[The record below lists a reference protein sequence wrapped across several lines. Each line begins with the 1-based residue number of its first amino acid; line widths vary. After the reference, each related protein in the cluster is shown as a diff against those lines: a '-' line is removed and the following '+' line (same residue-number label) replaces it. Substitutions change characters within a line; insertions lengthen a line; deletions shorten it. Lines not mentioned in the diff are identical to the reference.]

1 MTETSFGSFSD
12 QDPAAFSGGR
22 DPLGR
27 LTHGKPFV
35 DTRPIVPE
43 TGEPMD
49 PSMDPDLS
57 LDDYPQD
64 PEGRRPDETPDD
76 WHGRT
81 GRIWKDPLPR
91 TGP

>member
-1 MTETSFGSFSD
+1 MT
-12 QDPAAFSGGR
+12 DPSVPGLDPPAVSGGR

-27 LTHGKPFV
+27 ITNGKPFV

-43 TGEPMD
+43 TGEPID
-49 PSMDPDLS
+49 PSMDPDQD
-57 LDDYPQD
+57 LDQYPQD
-64 PEGRRPDETPDD
+64 PEGRRPDETVDD

-81 GRIWKDPLPR
+81 GNVWTDPLPP